1 MGSNDLWSQQQTS
14 EPDQHHNLRKR
25 AVIQFIVM
33 ACIASFLLFIHHTV
47 LAVIVYSLSALNLI
61 GGLFI
66 PPLFLLFDRFGKFLA
81 VVFGKV
87 LTWVLLVPFFYLCFV
102 PGRLIMLILGKD
114 PMKRK
119 LDPDAE
125 TYWMDKKDMHNT
137 DHFKVQYR

>member
-1 MGSNDLWSQQQTS
+1 MESKHLWFWQEASKPEQQ
-14 EPDQHHNLRKR
+14 HNIRKR
-25 AVIQFIVM
+25 AIIQFVIM
-33 ACIASFLLFIHHTV
+33 ACIGSFLLFVHHTV
-47 LAVIVYSLSALNLI
+47 LAVIVYCLSVLNLV

-66 PPLFLLFDRFGKFLA
+66 PPLFVLFDKLGKLLA

-102 PGRLIMLILGKD
+102 PGRLIMLLLGKD